1 MEASRPDPE
10 EILAKLKR
18 SQQLAVSGKLK
29 IFLGAT
35 AGVGKTYTM
44 LEEAQKLK
52 KEGTD
57 VVAGCVVTHKRV
69 ETEKL
74 LQGLEEIPEVEME
87 YKGTNLFEFDID
99 AALVRKPGLI
109 LIDEL
114 AHTNAPGSRHE
125 KRWQDV
131 KELLGAGINVYS
143 TLNVQHLESA
153 NDLVRQVTGITV
165 RETVPDSFFEDAYE
179 VELVDLPPD
188 DLIQRLKEGKIYLP
202 EYGKTALENF
212 FRKPNLVALREL
224 ALRSLAER
232 IDTQVQE
239 YRREEAVADVWAL
252 ADKMLV
258 CVGPS
263 PLSQRLVRATK
274 RMATRQHADWIAV
287 FVDTP
292 KMTRLPQRDRN
303 RVAKTLEL
311 AERLGGET
319 TTIPGTDASEELV
332 SYARRHNITKIVI
345 GKPARPR
352 WREIIFGSLVDDL
365 IRKSGDIDVYVITGD
380 RQQQDVAPTQ
390 YRPKPINWRGYAF
403 AVAMV
408 ALATV
413 LVKIFAHTLAEANL
427 VMVYQLAV
435 VLTAIKYGRGPS
447 ILSALISVMA
457 FDFFFIPPYFS
468 FAVSDTQYLITFTVM
483 LVIGLL
489 LSTLTSTIRAQ
500 AYSARQREDRTAA
513 LYALSREQAT
523 AMTKE
528 QVIEKSVKHIAK
540 VFDAKVSV
548 FMEEDL
554 GKLHQIQDST
564 TASFEADA
572 KETGVAQ
579 WVFINGL
586 PAGKGTS
593 TLPGSRAMYLPLS
606 TVGGRIGVIGLLASV
621 PDRVFEPE
629 EMHLLEMFTNQMALA
644 VERAVLS
651 KEAAKSPVA
660 ATQTDSEKTT

>member
-18 SQQLAVSGKLK
+18 SQQLAISGKLK

-74 LQGLEEIPEVEME
+74 LEGLEQIAEVAIE
-87 YKGTNLFEFDID
+87 YKGTKLFEFDID
-99 AALVRKPGLI
+99 GALARKPGLI

-131 KELLGAGINVYS
+131 KELLSAGINVYS

-153 NDLVRQVTGITV
+153 NDVVRQITGITV

-202 EYGKTALENF
+202 AYGKTALENF

-239 YRREEAVADVWAL
+239 YRREEAGADVWAL
-252 ADKMLV
+252 ADRMLV

-292 KMTRLPQRDRN
+292 KMARLPQRDRS
-303 RVAKTLEL
+303 RVVKTLEL

-319 TTIPGTDASEELV
+319 TTIPGTDASDELV

-352 WREIIFGSLVDDL
+352 WRELIFGSLVDDL

-380 RQQQDVAPTQ
+380 RQQQDLPPTQ
-390 YRPKPINWRGYAF
+390 YQPKPVSWRGYLF
-403 AVAMV
+403 AVVVV

-413 LVKIFAHTLAEANL
+413 LVKLWAHVLAEANL

-457 FDFFFIPPYFS
+457 FDFFFVPPYFS
-468 FAVSDTQYLITFTVM
+468 FAISDTQYLITFTVM

-513 LYALSREQAT
+513 LYAMSREQAT

-528 QVIEKSVKHIAK
+528 QVIEKSVKHISE
-540 VFDAKVSV
+540 VFDSKVAV
-548 FMEEDL
+548 LMEDEHGKFHPVEDT
-554 GKLHQIQDST
+554 SN
-564 TASFEADA
+564 ASFEVDP
-572 KETGVAQ
+572 KELGVAQ

-586 PAGKGTS
+586 PAGHGTS

-606 TVGGRIGVIGLLASV
+606 TAGGRIGVIGLLGLV
-621 PDRVFEPE
+621 PDRVFHPE
-629 EMHLLEMFTNQMALA
+629 ELHLLEMFTNQMALA
-644 VERAVLS
+644 VERALLTKEKLS
-651 KEAAKSPVA
+651 AAAAAKPDA
-660 ATQTDSEKTT
+660 EKA